1 MQHLLHSHHPSTRL
15 VPLRAA
21 SSLMASADLL
31 ELLHVGRLDREAQQV
46 DACHVGHVLVAARR
60 VVFEEERDLRHALEF
75 DIIEREGLV
84 AGQLLGGE
92 LNLLCGLAA
101 LGVLA
106 EKQEV
111 SAPKPILCAW
121 QQCIPRLPSR
131 TSKPMLGAFT
141 NSLSFLGAVS
151 PTGAT
156 TRIEC
161 SFTSCLKGTCG
172 HTYRRKESERGTH
185 DFEVKCKHATIDSHF
200 PDAHARSDASPSLP
214 SPLCPLERLCSPA
227 PPGSART
234 VSSSCSSASDLSSI
248 WSWSRK
254 PVRVSAWNL
263 EGQRE
268 AQPASRPCSTSA
280 CAHWRWRSRG
290 RHRAG
295 WLASRQ
301 AGNLLARPFAHLT

>member
-92 LNLLCGLAA
+92 LNLLCGLAV

-156 TRIEC
+156 TRSEC

-185 DFEVKCKHATIDSHF
+185 DFEVKCKHATHRF
-200 PDAHARSDASPSLP
+200 PFSGRTRSQRRFALFALSPVPPRASLLP
-214 SPLCPLERLCSPA
+214 R
-227 PPGSART
+227 PPWLGPHRQQQ
-234 VSSSCSSASDLSSI
+234 LL
-248 WSWSRK
+248 
-254 PVRVSAWNL
+254 VRVRL
-263 EGQRE
+263 EQHLVLV
-268 AQPASRPCSTSA
+268 AQA
-280 CAHWRWRSRG
+280 CACVG
-290 RHRAG
+290 VE
-295 WLASRQ
+295 
-301 AGNLLARPFAHLT
+301 P